1 MKTEQEIMQMV
12 STCNNYY
19 GCGACPY
26 NPKDL
31 SMYIGDKWK
40 GGCPNYDRK
49 LVYAMGKGY
58 GDVSEYKAEIERLRQ
73 EVMDTDKMAR
83 NTIEQ
88 YRAENEEL
96 ENALKQSE
104 DNYSRAYER
113 LKAQGREIGKLK
125 DENEALKNDLINSE
139 GNLNHITTEIEQLKE
154 KCEELRNE
162 KWDAQDDLDCYCDEM
177 PNKIKQSKIDV
188 LNELKKYLHTEDF
201 DTPDERWKPESE
213 FCAIIDKLIKEVNNA
228 EDKG

>member
-26 NPKDL
+26 NPEDL

-58 GDVSEYKAEIERLRQ
+58 GDVSEYKAEIERL
-73 EVMDTDKMAR
+73 
-83 NTIEQ
+83 
-88 YRAENEEL
+88 
-96 ENALKQSE
+96 
-104 DNYSRAYER
+104 
-113 LKAQGREIGKLK
+113 
-125 DENEALKNDLINSE
+125 
-139 GNLNHITTEIEQLKE
+139 KE

-162 KWDAQDDLDCYCDEM
+162 KWDAQDDLDCYYDEM
-177 PNKIKQSKIDV
+177 PNKIKQAQVDV
-188 LNELKKYLHTEDF
+188 LNKVKERIKTAIDTYFNSYGGGYYL
-201 DTPDERWKPESE
+201 
-213 FCAIIDKLIKEVNNA
+213 A
-228 EDKG
+228 EDAIDDIDELIEEVEKWRR